1 MKFHIIVGR
10 IFAVFGSSALAA
22 LAGGAVIGVELWKAA
37 AMAGFMAAGK
47 VTESLLRA
55 WSEDG
60 VLTKEEMAI
69 AFGQKP
75 TTPAPVIVLDDDDDD
90 DDLIAAYLPKD
101 DDK

>member
-1 MKFHIIVGR
+1 MKFHVIVGR

-47 VTESLLRA
+47 VTEAVLRA
-55 WSEDG
+55 WAEDG
-60 VLTKEEMAI
+60 VLTKEELAL

-75 TTPAPVIVLDDDDDD
+75 APTVVVVDDDDDD
-90 DDLIAAYLPKD
+90 DDLISAYLPADQK
-101 DDK
+101 

>member
-1 MKFHIIVGR
+1 MKFHVIVGR

-47 VTESLLRA
+47 VTEAVLRA
-55 WSEDG
+55 WAEDG
-60 VLTKEEMAI
+60 VLTKEELAL

-75 TTPAPVIVLDDDDDD
+75 ATVAPVIVVDDDDDD
-90 DDLIAAYLPKD
+90 DDLISAYLPKD

>member
-1 MKFHIIVGR
+1 MKFHVIVGR

-60 VLTKEEMAI
+60 VLTRDELAV
-69 AFGQKP
+69 AFGSKS
-75 TTPAPVIVLDDDDDD
+75 TAPVIVVDDEDDD
-90 DDLIAAYLPKD
+90 DDLISAYLPKD